1 MICPG
6 CQRDN
11 RANRRYCGACGCNL
25 EPACGAC
32 GFVNDRDD
40 RFCGGCGSSMSA
52 AGVQPLAGAVL
63 APHPAGHAP
72 AGGGHVAAAATAAP
86 AAPLPYAAPPSQV
99 PAPPHASRT
108 TQSMPWPV
116 DELAGLFTPQVV
128 PAAGGPAL
136 PEIGIAQDDLD
147 RLFGV
152 ES

>member
-40 RFCGGCGSSMSA
+40 RFCGGCGWSMSA
-52 AGVQPLAGAVL
+52 AGVQPLAGAVRMPHAD
-63 APHPAGHAP
+63 APHDAARAAYPPA
-72 AGGGHVAAAATAAP
+72 VATAAP
-86 AAPLPYAAPPSQV
+86 AAPASQV
-99 PAPPHASRT
+99 PGPPHPSRT

-116 DELAGLFTPQVV
+116 DELAGLFTPQVA
-128 PAAGGPAL
+128 PAAEGPAL
-136 PEIGIAQDDLD
+136 PEIGIAQGDLD
-147 RLFGV
+147 RLFGAD
-152 ES
+152 S